1 MTPQLLNNRYR
12 IIQALGSGGFG
23 DTFLAEDT
31 HMPSGRR
38 CVIKQLKPVQNDP
51 AVYQLVKERF
61 QREAAILEELGD
73 ASNQIPRLY
82 AYFELAGQF
91 YLLQEWIPGVTL
103 AKKVEQEGRLSES
116 SVKAI
121 LVDLLP
127 VLDYVHRMRIVHR
140 DIKPDNIILHQADN
154 KPVLID
160 FGAVKETMGTI
171 MTTSGHSAQSIV
183 IGTPGFMP
191 SEQTAG
197 RPVYSTDLFSLGLT
211 AIYALTGKPPQALA
225 SDPATGNILWHRDAL
240 SVSPSFAAI
249 LDKAVQPD
257 ARDRFSTAREMLDA
271 LQSNVPGVAPTVP
284 YVHPLP
290 SPSQARTVAPESTQV
305 VSPAAV
311 SPTPAPSS
319 QAGGNK
325 SVIVGSLIAGS
336 LVASAIVLGFVLT
349 RNPQPQPEPTVAQ
362 QPPSPTP
369 STSTTITPVAV
380 PTQTQSSTQSEP
392 PPTQFQPTIQTPSSP
407 VFNTPSSPPPVQT
420 PSSPVSQ
427 SPTPSPVN
435 RPSPTEA
442 VQTYYSAINQGQLQ
456 AAWNQLST
464 DFQSDT
470 KLHPEGFN
478 SYTNFWQT
486 IERVEVDS
494 VTPLEATPKEARV
507 MVRLKYFS
515 RKGKVSPE
523 SLRIK
528 LIWDEK
534 AGRWFYD
541 DTKPLR

>member
-91 YLLQEWIPGVTL
+91 YLVQEWIPGVTL
-103 AKKVEQEGRLSES
+103 AKKVAQEGRLSES

-127 VLDYVHRMRIVHR
+127 VLDYVHSMRIVHR
-140 DIKPDNIILHQADN
+140 DIKPDNIILRQADG

-171 MTTSGHSAQSIV
+171 MTTSGHSTQSIV

-197 RPVYSTDLFSLGLT
+197 RPVYASDLYSLGLT
-211 AIYALTGKPPQALA
+211 AIYALTGKPPQVLTT
-225 SDPATGNILWHRDAL
+225 DPATGNILWHRDAL
-240 SVSPSFAAI
+240 SISPSFAAI
-249 LDKAVQPD
+249 LDKAVQPHP
-257 ARDRFSTAREMLDA
+257 RDRFSTAREMLDA

-290 SPSQARTVAPESTQV
+290 PPSPATVPTESTQV
-305 VSPAAV
+305 VSPASV
-311 SPTPAPSS
+311 SPTPAPSI
-319 QAGGNK
+319 QAGGNN

-336 LVASAIVLGFVLT
+336 LVASAIVVGLVLT
-349 RNPQPQPEPTVAQ
+349 RNPQPQPEPTIAQ

-369 STSTTITPVAV
+369 STVPTPTPSAI

-392 PPTQFQPTIQTPSSP
+392 LATPSQPPVQSPSSP
-407 VFNTPSSPPPVQT
+407 VASTAPPPSPT
-420 PSSPVSQ
+420 SSPSSPVAQ
-427 SPTPSPVN
+427 SPTPPVN
-435 RPSPTEA
+435 RISPLQT

-456 AAWNQLST
+456 SAWNQLSP
-464 DFQSDT
+464 DLQSDT
-470 KLHPEGFN
+470 RLHPEGFN
-478 SYTNFWQT
+478 SYASFWQT
-486 IERVEVDS
+486 IDRVEVDS
-494 VTPLEATPKEARV
+494 ATPLEATPKEARV
-507 MVRLKYFS
+507 QVRLKYFPK
-515 RKGKVSPE
+515 KGNVSAQ

-534 AGRWFYD
+534 ASRWLYD
-541 DTKPLR
+541 DAKPLS